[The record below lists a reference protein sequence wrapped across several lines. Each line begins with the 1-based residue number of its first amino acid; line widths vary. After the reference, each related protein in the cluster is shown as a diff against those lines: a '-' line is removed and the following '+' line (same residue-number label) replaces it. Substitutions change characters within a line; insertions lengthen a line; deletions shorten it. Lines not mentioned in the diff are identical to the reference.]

1 MLDLRSF
8 FVAAVLAATG
18 GGAASAQPSY
28 DPLDPGGFSTFA
40 QPLFEDAGYAPA
52 RAVRRAVGGISIR
65 LNCPGGPSDRLAGV
79 NRKTRVYLDDGP
91 NRLPDHAIVN
101 TIAGATLSIAHREC
115 PTWGRGLGGLEIFGP
130 TAADGSR
137 ALLLRSGSDQP
148 RPAARLTSRRQG
160 EAKPPHGPVARQ
172 W

>member
-1 MLDLRSF
+1 MWDFRSL
-8 FVAAVLAATG
+8 FVSAALAAAV
-18 GGAASAQPSY
+18 GGAASAQPRFEVRH
-28 DPLDPGGFSTFA
+28 DPLDPSGFSTFA

-148 RPAARLTSRRQG
+148 RPAARLTSRR
-160 EAKPPHGPVARQ
+160 
-172 W
+172 